1 MGDFVHLISP
11 AASNKLEQ
19 LAEKSKDLTQKR
31 FGKTIRLFAPLY
43 LSNECINNCSYC
55 GFSKDNTIIRSTL
68 SIPQVIQEGEE
79 LKRQGFSNVLLVAGE
94 HPKFVSN
101 GYVAGIFGVVLSHI
115 IADIIACYLD
125 PDLRKMIFGV
135 VIGGIIPLFFI
146 PILEKFV
153 VKSKQSFLDEAKDD
167 INRS

>member
-1 MGDFVHLISP
+1 MDLIIENLFGPAGETFKGLIFGFVHVAIMIIGYYTGFSI
-11 AASNKLEQ
+11 NKFL
-19 LAEKSKDLTQKR
+19 K
-31 FGKTIRLFAPLY
+31 I
-43 LSNECINNCSYC
+43 LSNGN
-55 GFSKDNTIIRSTL
+55 
-68 SIPQVIQEGEE
+68 
-79 LKRQGFSNVLLVAGE
+79 
-94 HPKFVSN
+94 
-101 GYVAGIFGVVLSHI
+101 VAGIFGIVLSHI

-153 VKSKQSFLDEAKDD
+153 VKSKQSFLDEAKDE